1 MHGLAL
7 SWEIFIRKYTIKNSF
22 FKLVAPAFSWTFTF
36 CFIMVTFISMRADSL
51 SSAAGIVS
59 GIFTKM
65 DLSKAILFITVQGM
79 FSAMLLTAILLIFVP
94 TVFKNK
100 IKAIFLKTPL
110 IGKIALFII
119 IVQIV
124 VELENQN
131 IVPFIYAQY

>member
-1 MHGLAL
+1 
-7 SWEIFIRKYTIKNSF
+7 
-22 FKLVAPAFSWTFTF
+22 
-36 CFIMVTFISMRADSL
+36 
-51 SSAAGIVS
+51 
-59 GIFTKM
+59 M
-65 DLSKAILFITVQGM
+65 DLSKAILFLTVQGL
-79 FSAMLLTAILLIFVP
+79 FSAMLLTSILLIFVP